1 VTRILLCASSPVTL
15 AGLESVIGSDHG
27 AQIVGRQASLADA
40 ARAIDR
46 THPDIIVV
54 VIPEESDE
62 ALTQLNAITSSV
74 RAPALVALTEK
85 NAAGWASE
93 LLRAGVRSVLPLDV
107 EADEMRAAIA
117 AAASGL
123 LSLHADFA
131 ASIVSPLGATRS
143 FGAGT
148 AQLTARERDVLQML
162 ADGQGNKTIARRLG
176 ISMHTV
182 KFHVGSIMSKLHATS
197 RTEAVTVGIRQGLI
211 LL

>member
-1 VTRILLCASSPVTL
+1 VTL

>member
-1 VTRILLCASSPVTL
+1 MTRILLCASSPVTL
-15 AGLESVIGSDHG
+15 AGLESVIGTDHG

-46 THPDIIVV
+46 THPDVIVV

-74 RAPALVALTEK
+74 RAPTLVALTEK
-85 NAAGWASE
+85 NAANWASE
-93 LLRAGVRSVLPLDV
+93 MLRAGVRSVLPLDV

-123 LSLHADFA
+123 LSLHADFS

-143 FGAGT
+143 LGAGA

>member
-1 VTRILLCASSPVTL
+1 MTRILLCASSPVTL